1 MKVFKIIVLSLIAI
15 ATSTNNTIA
24 QNNDTIKVMRFTAD
38 NDSIPY
44 EIIYYVAK
52 DTTNEVIY
60 RPQKIT
66 PYTPPKRKE
75 KPKRKL
81 AKKEELISEA

>member
-1 MKVFKIIVLSLIAI
+1 MNILKIIILSLISI
-15 ATSTNNTIA
+15 IISTNITTA
-24 QNNDTIKVMRFTAD
+24 QSNDTIKVMRFTAD

-60 RPQKIT
+60 RPQIIT
-66 PYTPPKRKE
+66 PYKPPQKKE

-81 AKKEELISEA
+81 ARRKELISEA